1 MSGEELGEPFDARS
15 VRSSDFQHA
24 HATVA
29 ISVKNVPNGVSG
41 TGSGRVGRG
50 SVAFV
55 AVKALRRGGRLQ
67 VSRFTTSASQG
78 GKDVIGNSEPAKK
91 NRTMAIR

>member
-1 MSGEELGEPFDARS
+1 MNRPAS
-15 VRSSDFQHA
+15 
-24 HATVA
+24 
-29 ISVKNVPNGVSG
+29 I
-41 TGSGRVGRG
+41 GS
-50 SVAFV
+50 
-55 AVKALRRGGRLQ
+55 GGRLQ